1 VSGRTNLMGLFLLQT
16 MQLIEQ
22 GKNQTQTQV
31 SKEVHEL
38 IEKEF
43 HQFEKLLKSLNE
55 KYFIFHEGWRYEI
68 VNGNLAVDEWFI
80 DLDQFPDIKKTP
92 DYIFERLRMQKG
104 FIDYRF
110 LKKIADCIENPRVKK
125 QPPTIKTYL
134 MTDFRG
140 CIKIGKTTD
149 VYKRFLSIRTG
160 NPTLKII
167 ASLEKD
173 IETELLLKFKDKKVL
188 GEWFSLDKEE
198 LHNLMKDFQ
207 FPEYNYKMI

>member
-1 VSGRTNLMGLFLLQT
+1 MSGRTNLMGLFLLQT
-16 MQLIEQ
+16 MELIEQ
-22 GKNQTQTQV
+22 GENQTQTQV
-31 SKEVHEL
+31 SKEVYEL

-68 VNGNLAVDEWFI
+68 INGNLAVDEYFL
-80 DLDQFPDIKKTP
+80 DLDQFPDLVQSP
-92 DYIFERLRMQKG
+92 DYIFEKLRMKKG
-104 FIDYRF
+104 FIDYHF
-110 LKKIADCIENPRVKK
+110 LKKIADYIENPRVKK

-134 MTDFRG
+134 MTDSSG
-140 CIKIGKTTD
+140 YIKIGKTTD
-149 VYKRFLSIRTG
+149 VYKRFLSMRTG

-173 IETELLLKFKDKKVL
+173 IETELLLKFKDKKIS